1 MPPRIAIPG
10 DRLAEFCRQW
20 GIIELAL
27 FGSVLRDDFDDRSDV
42 DVLLTFAPG
51 SFHGIDEYIEMRD
64 ELEAMFGRRVD
75 VVNRGSLRNP
85 FLKHHVLT
93 SRRVISMCRS

>member
-1 MPPRIAIPG
+1 MPPRLVIPH
-10 DRLAEFCRQW
+10 DRLADFCRRW
-20 GIIELAL
+20 DITELAL

-51 SFHGIDEYIEMRD
+51 AFHGIDNYIAMRD

-93 SRRVISMCRS
+93 SRRVIHAA